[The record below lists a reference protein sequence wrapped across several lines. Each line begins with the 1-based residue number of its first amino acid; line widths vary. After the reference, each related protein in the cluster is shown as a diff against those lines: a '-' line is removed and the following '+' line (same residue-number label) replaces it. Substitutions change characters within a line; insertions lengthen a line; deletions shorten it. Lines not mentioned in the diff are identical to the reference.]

1 MHRGTDSAVRTSSL
15 VEGGHAGRAVPIGA
29 RRGRRPW
36 RAALGLACAVG
47 MVAPLFGAEPS
58 ALQIPAQDDVVV
70 EHLPTHVGD
79 AAERRAARAAERAQ
93 RTALQRHPNEFGLAL
108 QAANDALARGRL
120 RGDPREL
127 GVAQAA
133 LAPWWNLPDAPPEV
147 RLVRATTLQSQHFFH
162 EALVEL
168 DAVLARPSAVALP
181 VRAQAE
187 LTRSGV
193 QQVLGHF
200 AEAEA
205 GCRRLVGADYLALG
219 AGVRL
224 NGQACIAELSSLQG
238 HADTAAATLARLA
251 GAPDTSSAL
260 TVAGQPAPGWL
271 DLMRAELAQR
281 RGDPAAGALF
291 AAALRANP
299 DVYTQCAYAD
309 WLLDQ
314 HRPAEVL
321 RLLEGNEAADPVLL
335 RIALAFKQLHGAKNA
350 LTAHATALLGDRYDA
365 ALLRGDKSHG
375 REQSRYE
382 LDLRGDTRA
391 ALVLATS
398 NWAVQHEPAD
408 EVVLARAAHAAHRDA
423 AAAPLWQFLGDTG
436 GRDVRLSA
444 GGPAA
449 TPYLPVAFTSVQA
462 APTVSP
468 FGAMLAARRAAAA
481 ASGTLATTPPTSA
494 TAVPTSASGV
504 TSSAASAL
512 PPVRSDS

>member
-1 MHRGTDSAVRTSSL
+1 M
-15 VEGGHAGRAVPIGA
+15 GRATASTATSMA
-29 RRGRRPW
+29 RTL
-36 RAALGLACAVG
+36 AILCALVA
-47 MVAPLFGAEPS
+47 VAPSFAAEES
-58 ALQIPAQDDVVV
+58 ALRIPTQDDAIV

-93 RTALQRHPNEFGLAL
+93 RLQLQQHPDELGLAL

-133 LAPWWNLPDAPPEV
+133 LAPWWARADAPPEV
-147 RLVRATTLQSQHFFH
+147 RLVRATVLQSQHEF
-162 EALVEL
+162 AASIVEL
-168 DAVLARPSAVALP
+168 DAVLAAPTASLP

-187 LTRSGV
+187 LTRAGV

-205 GCRRLVGADYLALG
+205 GCKRLAGIDFMALG
-219 AGVRL
+219 SGVRL
-224 NGQACIAELSSLQG
+224 NALACLAELSSLQG

-251 GAPDTSSAL
+251 GAPDPSSA
-260 TVAGQPAPGWL
+260 TTIAGSPAPGWL
-271 DLMRAELAQR
+271 NLMRAELAQR

-299 DVYTQCAYAD
+299 DVYTQCAMAD

-321 RLLEGNEAADPVLL
+321 ALLKGNEAADPVLL
-335 RIALAFKQLHGAKNA
+335 RVALAYKQLHGRNSP
-350 LTAHATALLGDRYDA
+350 LTRDASKMLGERYDA

-382 LDLRGDTRA
+382 LELHGDPRA
-391 ALVLATS
+391 ALGYAKS
-398 NWAVQHEPAD
+398 NWRVQHEPAD
-408 EVVLARAAHAAHRDA
+408 EVVLARAAHATGHDA
-423 AAAPLWQFLGDTG
+423 AAEPLWEFLRATG
-436 GRDVRLSA
+436 GRDVRLGV

-449 TPYLPVAFTSVQA
+449 APFLPQPFDAPVATN
-462 APTVSP
+462 APAQTVI
-468 FGAMLAARRAAAA
+468 
-481 ASGTLATTPPTSA
+481 
-494 TAVPTSASGV
+494 
-504 TSSAASAL
+504 
-512 PPVRSDS
+512 RSNQ